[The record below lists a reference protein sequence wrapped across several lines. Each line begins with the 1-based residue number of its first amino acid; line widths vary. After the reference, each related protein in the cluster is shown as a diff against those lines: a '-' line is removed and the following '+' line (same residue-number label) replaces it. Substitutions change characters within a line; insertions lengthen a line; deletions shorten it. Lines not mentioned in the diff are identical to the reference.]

1 MYGMG
6 SSFES
11 GGKRWRVSVF
21 GYPRECVDDFLLQAQ
36 WRPCE
41 LLAQQRHRET
51 MKGFIRQL
59 VLPDPVLPQK
69 MAMLGDF
76 HTMPFSVTAGTAWSF
91 FSLFSMCGTNVLVL
105 I

>member
-41 LLAQQRHRET
+41 LLAQQRHRQT
-51 MKGFIRQL
+51 MKGFIRR
-59 VLPDPVLPQK
+59 VLHSPYPPTAVVAAETLSDL
-69 MAMLGDF
+69 ACDEC
-76 HTMPFSVTAGTAWSF
+76 VTV
-91 FSLFSMCGTNVLVL
+91 CV
-105 I
+105 